1 MENNKMLF
9 DDAEVLEEG
18 VADGEVA
25 KEAEED
31 DEEDETPDEAT
42 PVTE

>member
-1 MENNKMLF
+1 MENEKVLF

-18 VADGEVA
+18 VVDAESA
-25 KEAEED
+25 EKEEEET
-31 DEEDETPDEAT
+31 EEEEGPDEAT